1 MKILIGSNNLGKV
14 KEYSALLG
22 SNFDP
27 VPLSS
32 LGLELD
38 VDENGAT
45 YEENALIK
53 LNYLKSRCELPIITD
68 DSGLEVNFLEG
79 RPGMYSARY
88 SGDNATDDSNIEK
101 LLNELDAFQMQS
113 KFPLKENHARFVC
126 TIAYFNP
133 SSSTLGLLINDESV
147 YNEAKNTL
155 QKISKLTD
163 KLSSGDGS
171 LGKLINDD
179 QLYDSINTLSDNLNS
194 LVAKINSGEGT
205 LGKLINDDRLYY
217 DALNSVRKLKNA
229 TETQEDLAPLTTISA
244 AFGVMTLF

>member
-133 SSSTLGLLINDESV
+133 SSSDIVITSTGDCQGQILSSRRGAGGFGYDPIFYFKELGKTFAELSAE
-147 YNEAKNTL
+147 EKNT
-155 QKISKLTD
+155 ISHRSEAVKNLL
-163 KLSSGDGS
+163 KR
-171 LGKLINDD
+171 IN
-179 QLYDSINTLSDNLNS
+179 I
-194 LVAKINSGEGT
+194 
-205 LGKLINDDRLYY
+205 
-217 DALNSVRKLKNA
+217 
-229 TETQEDLAPLTTISA
+229 
-244 AFGVMTLF
+244 

>member
-14 KEYSALLG
+14 EEYSALLG

-27 VPLSS
+27 VSLSS
-32 LGLELD
+32 IGLELD

-101 LLNELDAFQMQS
+101 LLNELNAFQMQS

-126 TIAYFNP
+126 TIAYFDP
-133 SSSTLGLLINDESV
+133 SSSDIVITSTGDCQGQILSSRRGAGGFGYDPIFYFKELGKTFAELSAE
-147 YNEAKNTL
+147 EKNT
-155 QKISKLTD
+155 ISHRSEAVKNLL
-163 KLSSGDGS
+163 KR
-171 LGKLINDD
+171 IN
-179 QLYDSINTLSDNLNS
+179 I
-194 LVAKINSGEGT
+194 
-205 LGKLINDDRLYY
+205 
-217 DALNSVRKLKNA
+217 
-229 TETQEDLAPLTTISA
+229 
-244 AFGVMTLF
+244 

>member
-113 KFPLKENHARFVC
+113 KLPLKENHARFVC

-133 SSSTLGLLINDESV
+133 SSSDIVITSTGDCQGQILSSRRGTGGFGYDPIFYLKELGKTFAELSAE
-147 YNEAKNTL
+147 EKNT
-155 QKISKLTD
+155 ISHRSQAVKELL
-163 KLSSGDGS
+163 KR
-171 LGKLINDD
+171 IN
-179 QLYDSINTLSDNLNS
+179 I
-194 LVAKINSGEGT
+194 
-205 LGKLINDDRLYY
+205 
-217 DALNSVRKLKNA
+217 
-229 TETQEDLAPLTTISA
+229 
-244 AFGVMTLF
+244 

>member
-88 SGDNATDDSNIEK
+88 SGDNATDDSNIDK
-101 LLNELDAFQMQS
+101 LLYELSGVKLRRA
-113 KFPLKENHARFVC
+113 KFVC
-126 TIAYFNP
+126 TIAYWDPRNNSEPIICSGECNGEILEKRKGVSGFGYDP
-133 SSSTLGLLINDESV
+133 IFYVPILQRTFAELAKE
-147 YNEAKNTL
+147 EKNTL
-155 QKISKLTD
+155 SHRYEAVKELLKR
-163 KLSSGDGS
+163 
-171 LGKLINDD
+171 IN
-179 QLYDSINTLSDNLNS
+179 I
-194 LVAKINSGEGT
+194 
-205 LGKLINDDRLYY
+205 
-217 DALNSVRKLKNA
+217 
-229 TETQEDLAPLTTISA
+229 
-244 AFGVMTLF
+244 

>member
-101 LLNELDAFQMQS
+101 LLNELDAFQMKS

-133 SSSTLGLLINDESV
+133 SSSDIVITSTGDCQGQILSSRRGTGGFGYDPIFYFKELGKTFAELSAE
-147 YNEAKNTL
+147 EKNT
-155 QKISKLTD
+155 ISHRSEAVKNLL
-163 KLSSGDGS
+163 KR
-171 LGKLINDD
+171 IN
-179 QLYDSINTLSDNLNS
+179 I
-194 LVAKINSGEGT
+194 
-205 LGKLINDDRLYY
+205 
-217 DALNSVRKLKNA
+217 
-229 TETQEDLAPLTTISA
+229 
-244 AFGVMTLF
+244 